1 LRPNLNDSQDVR
13 VLGVDPGLTRMGVG
27 VVEGR
32 IGAPMQMVAAGVLRS
47 PADAPIAE
55 RLLAI
60 EGQVEQWLD
69 EHVPDAVAVE
79 RMFAQEGVRTIM
91 GTAQAAGV
99 AMVAAARRGLPVALH
114 TPSEVKAAITGDGRA
129 QKEQVAAM
137 VVRILKLSSAPK
149 PVDATDALA
158 LAICHVWRGGAADRI
173 AEALQRQGVSLPSGN
188 VPMHRERGRRKGGFR

>member
-1 LRPNLNDSQDVR
+1 MR
-13 VLGVDPGLTRMGVG
+13 VLGIDPGLTRLGVG

-32 IGAPMQMVAAGVLRS
+32 VGAPLRMVAAGVVRT

-55 RLLAI
+55 RLLA
-60 EGQVEQWLD
+60 VDEQISEWLD
-69 EHVPDAVAVE
+69 EHTPDAVAVE

-99 AMVAAARRGLPVALH
+99 VMVAAARRGLPVTMH

-129 QKEQVAAM
+129 GKAQVAAM
-137 VVRILKLSSAPK
+137 VVRILKLVEAPK

-173 AEALQRQGVSLPSGN
+173 VEALQRQGMSLPSGN

>member
-1 LRPNLNDSQDVR
+1 MR
-13 VLGVDPGLTRMGVG
+13 VLGVDPGLTRLGVG

-32 IGAPMQMVAAGVLRS
+32 IGASLRMVAAGVVRT
-47 PADAPIAE
+47 PADAPISE
-55 RLLAI
+55 RLLSVDEQI
-60 EGQVEQWLD
+60 SQWLD
-69 EHVPDAVAVE
+69 EHTPDAVAVE

-99 AMVAAARRGLPVALH
+99 VMVAAARRGLPVAMH
-114 TPSEVKAAITGDGRA
+114 TPSEVKAAITGNGRA
-129 QKEQVAAM
+129 EKAQVAAM
-137 VVRILKLSSAPK
+137 VVRILKLAEAPK

-173 AEALQRQGVSLPSGN
+173 VEALQRQGMSLPSGN

>member
-1 LRPNLNDSQDVR
+1 MR

-32 IGAPMQMVAAGVLRS
+32 IGAPLRIVAAGVVRT

-55 RLLAI
+55 RLLAVDEQI
-60 EGQVEQWLD
+60 SQWLD
-69 EHVPDAVAVE
+69 EQTPDAVAVE

-99 AMVAAARRGLPVALH
+99 VMVAAARRGLPVTMH

-129 QKEQVAAM
+129 GKAQVAAM
-137 VVRILKLSSAPK
+137 VVRILKLAEAPK

-173 AEALQRQGVSLPSGN
+173 VEALQRQGMSLPSGN

>member
-1 LRPNLNDSQDVR
+1 MR

-32 IGAPMQMVAAGVLRS
+32 IGASLSMVAAGVVRTA
-47 PADAPIAE
+47 ADAPIHQ
-55 RLLAI
+55 RLLSVDVQI
-60 EGQVEQWLD
+60 NEWLD
-69 EHVPDAVAVE
+69 EHEPDAVAVE

-99 AMVAAARRGLPVALH
+99 AMVAAARRGLPVTLH

-129 QKEQVAAM
+129 QKQQVAAM
-137 VVRILKLSSAPK
+137 VVRILKLAEAPK

-173 AEALQRQGVSLPSGN
+173 AEAMQRQGVSLPSGN

>member
-1 LRPNLNDSQDVR
+1 MR

-32 IGAPMQMVAAGVLRS
+32 IGAPLSIVGAGVIRT
-47 PADAPIAE
+47 PADEPIHL
-55 RLLAI
+55 RLLSVDEQI
-60 EGQVEQWLD
+60 NQWLD
-69 EHVPDAVAVE
+69 EYTPDAVAVE

-91 GTAQAAGV
+91 GTAQAAGM
-99 AMVAAARRGLPVALH
+99 AMVAAARRGLPVAMH
-114 TPSEVKAAITGDGRA
+114 TPSEVKAAITGNGRA
-129 QKEQVAAM
+129 QKDQVAAM
-137 VVRILKLSSAPK
+137 VVRILKLAEAPK

>member
-1 LRPNLNDSQDVR
+1 MR

-32 IGAPMQMVAAGVLRS
+32 IGAPLRMVAAGVIRT
-47 PADAPIAE
+47 PADVPIAE
-55 RLLAI
+55 RLLA
-60 EGQVEQWLD
+60 VDEQIAEWLD

-99 AMVAAARRGLPVALH
+99 VMVAAARRGLPVTMH

-137 VVRILKLSSAPK
+137 VVRLLKLSEAPK
-149 PVDATDALA
+149 PIDATDALA

-173 AEALQRQGVSLPSGN
+173 AEALQRQGMSLPSGN

>member
-1 LRPNLNDSQDVR
+1 MR

-32 IGAPMQMVAAGVLRS
+32 IGAPMRMVAAGVLRS
-47 PADAPIAE
+47 PADSPIHE

-60 EGQVEQWLD
+60 EVQVEQWLD
-69 EHVPDAVAVE
+69 EHTPDAVAVE

-129 QKEQVAAM
+129 QKDQVAAM
-137 VVRILKLSSAPK
+137 VVRILKLSEAPK

>member
-1 LRPNLNDSQDVR
+1 MR
-13 VLGVDPGLTRMGVG
+13 VLGVDPGLTRLGVG

-32 IGAPMQMVAAGVLRS
+32 IGAQLRIVAAGVVRT
-47 PADAPIAE
+47 PADAPISE
-55 RLLAI
+55 RLLAVDEQI
-60 EGQVEQWLD
+60 SQWLD
-69 EHVPDAVAVE
+69 EHTPDAVAVE

-99 AMVAAARRGLPVALH
+99 VMVAAARRGLPVAMH

-129 QKEQVAAM
+129 GKAQVAAM
-137 VVRILKLSSAPK
+137 VVRILKLAEAPK

-173 AEALQRQGVSLPSGN
+173 VEALQRQGMSLPSGN

>member
-1 LRPNLNDSQDVR
+1 MR

-32 IGAPMQMVAAGVLRS
+32 IGAPLRMVAAGVVRTA
-47 PADAPIAE
+47 ADLPISE
-55 RLLAI
+55 RLLAVDVQI
-60 EGQVEQWLD
+60 EEWLD
-69 EHVPDAVAVE
+69 EHAPDAVAVE

-91 GTAQAAGV
+91 GTAQAAGIV
-99 AMVAAARRGLPVALH
+99 MVAAARRGLPVAMH

-137 VVRILKLSSAPK
+137 VVRILKLAETPK

-173 AEALQRQGVSLPSGN
+173 AEALQRQGMSLPSGN

>member
-1 LRPNLNDSQDVR
+1 
-13 VLGVDPGLTRMGVG
+13 MGVG

-32 IGAPMQMVAAGVLRS
+32 IGSPLRIVGAGVLRS
-47 PADAPIAE
+47 AAAEPIHR

-60 EGQVEQWLD
+60 DEQVEQWL
-69 EHVPDAVAVE
+69 EEYTPDSVAVE

-99 AMVAAARRGLPVALH
+99 AMVAAARRGLPVAMH

-137 VVRILKLSSAPK
+137 VVRVLKLAEAPK

-158 LAICHVWRGGAADRI
+158 LAICHIWRGGAADRI
-173 AEALQRQGVSLPSGN
+173 AEAMQRQGVSPSGS

>member
-1 LRPNLNDSQDVR
+1 LR

-32 IGAPMQMVAAGVLRS
+32 IGASLRMVGAGVVRT

-55 RLLAI
+55 RLLAVDEQI
-60 EGQVEQWLD
+60 AQWLD
-69 EHVPDAVAVE
+69 EHTPDAVAVE

-99 AMVAAARRGLPVALH
+99 VMVAAARRGLPVTMH

-129 QKEQVAAM
+129 GKAQVAAM
-137 VVRILKLSSAPK
+137 VVRILKLAEAPK

-173 AEALQRQGVSLPSGN
+173 VEAMQRQGLSLPSGN

>member
-1 LRPNLNDSQDVR
+1 MR

-27 VVEGR
+27 IVEGR
-32 IGAPMQMVAAGVLRS
+32 IGAPIKMVTCGVIRTLAG
-47 PADAPIAE
+47 APIHE
-55 RLLAI
+55 RLLSI
-60 EGQVEQWLD
+60 DEQIAVWLD
-69 EHVPDAVAVE
+69 EYKPDAVAVE

-99 AMVAAARRGLPVALH
+99 AMVAAARRGLPVAMH
-114 TPSEVKAAITGDGRA
+114 TPSEVKAAVTGDGRA

-137 VVRILKLSSAPK
+137 VVRVLKLAEAPK

-173 AEALQRQGVSLPSGN
+173 AAALERQGITTAAN
-188 VPMHRERGRRKGGFR
+188 DVPMTRERGRRKSGFR

>member
-1 LRPNLNDSQDVR
+1 M
-13 VLGVDPGLTRMGVG
+13 DPGLTRMGVG

-32 IGAPMQMVAAGVLRS
+32 IGAPLSIVAAGVVRT
-47 PADAPIAE
+47 PADEPIHR
-55 RLLAI
+55 RLLSI
-60 EGQVEQWLD
+60 DEQITEWLD
-69 EHVPDAVAVE
+69 THKPDAVAVE

-99 AMVAAARRGLPVALH
+99 AMVAAARRGLPVTLH
-114 TPSEVKAAITGDGRA
+114 TPSEVKAAITGNGRA

-137 VVRILKLSSAPK
+137 VVRILKLSEAPK

>member
-1 LRPNLNDSQDVR
+1 M
-13 VLGVDPGLTRMGVG
+13 DPGLTRMGVG

-32 IGAPMQMVAAGVLRS
+32 IGAPMRMVAAGVLRS
-47 PADAPIAE
+47 AAGDPIHE

-60 EGQVEQWLD
+60 EVQIEEWLD
-69 EHVPDAVAVE
+69 EHTPDAVAVE

-137 VVRILKLSSAPK
+137 VVRILKLSEAPK

>member
-1 LRPNLNDSQDVR
+1 MR

-32 IGAPMQMVAAGVLRS
+32 IGAPLAIVAAGVVRT
-47 PADAPIAE
+47 PAADPIHQ
-55 RLLAI
+55 RLLSVDVQI
-60 EGQVEQWLD
+60 NEWLD
-69 EHVPDAVAVE
+69 EYAPDAVAVE

-99 AMVAAARRGLPVALH
+99 AMVAAARRGLPVTMH

-129 QKEQVAAM
+129 QKDQVAAM
-137 VVRILKLSSAPK
+137 VVRILKLAEAPK

-173 AEALQRQGVSLPSGN
+173 AEAMERQGVSLPSGN

>member
-1 LRPNLNDSQDVR
+1 MR

-27 VVEGR
+27 VVDGR
-32 IGAPMQMVAAGVLRS
+32 IGAPLKMVAAGVVRT
-47 PADAPIAE
+47 PADEPIHR
-55 RLLAI
+55 RLLSVDVQI
-60 EGQVEQWLD
+60 TEWLD
-69 EHVPDAVAVE
+69 EYEPDAVAVE

-129 QKEQVAAM
+129 QKDQVAAM
-137 VVRILKLSSAPK
+137 VVRILKLAEAPK

-173 AEALQRQGVSLPSGN
+173 AEAMERQGVSLPSGN

>member
-1 LRPNLNDSQDVR
+1 MR

-32 IGAPMQMVAAGVLRS
+32 IGAPLSMVGVGVVRT
-47 PADAPIAE
+47 PAEEPIHR
-55 RLLAI
+55 RLLLI
-60 EGQVEQWLD
+60 DEQITEWLD
-69 EHVPDAVAVE
+69 TYKPDAVAVE

-91 GTAQAAGV
+91 GTAQAAGI
-99 AMVAAARRGLPVALH
+99 AMVAAARRGLPVAMH

-137 VVRILKLSSAPK
+137 VVRILKLAEAPK

-173 AEALQRQGVSLPSGN
+173 ADALQRQGVSLPSGN

>member
-1 LRPNLNDSQDVR
+1 MR

-27 VVEGR
+27 IVDGR
-32 IGAPMQMVAAGVLRS
+32 IGTPITMVACGVIRTSAG
-47 PADAPIAE
+47 APIHE

-60 EGQVEQWLD
+60 DEQIAVWLD
-69 EHVPDAVAVE
+69 EYKPDAVAVE

-99 AMVAAARRGLPVALH
+99 AMVGAARRGLPVAMH
-114 TPSEVKAAITGDGRA
+114 TPSEVKAAVTGDGRA

-137 VVRILKLSSAPK
+137 VVRVLKLAEAPK

-173 AEALQRQGVSLPSGN
+173 AAALAKQGVTTASN
-188 VPMHRERGRRKGGFR
+188 DVPMTRDRGRGRRQSGFR

>member
-1 LRPNLNDSQDVR
+1 MR

-32 IGAPMQMVAAGVLRS
+32 IGAPLSIVGAGVIRT
-47 PADAPIAE
+47 PADEPIHL
-55 RLLAI
+55 RLLSVDEQI
-60 EGQVEQWLD
+60 NQWLD
-69 EHVPDAVAVE
+69 EYAPDAVAVE

-91 GTAQAAGV
+91 GTAQAAGI
-99 AMVAAARRGLPVALH
+99 AMVAAARRGLPVAMH
-114 TPSEVKAAITGDGRA
+114 TPSEVKAAITGNGRA
-129 QKEQVAAM
+129 QKDQVAAM
-137 VVRILKLSSAPK
+137 VVRILKLAEAPK

>member
-1 LRPNLNDSQDVR
+1 MR
-13 VLGVDPGLTRMGVG
+13 VLGVDPGLTRLGVG

-32 IGAPMQMVAAGVLRS
+32 IGASLRIVAAGVVRT

-55 RLLAI
+55 RLLA
-60 EGQVEQWLD
+60 VDEQISEWLD
-69 EHVPDAVAVE
+69 EHTPDAVAVE

-99 AMVAAARRGLPVALH
+99 VMVAAARRGLPVAMH

-129 QKEQVAAM
+129 GKAQVAAM
-137 VVRILKLSSAPK
+137 VVRILKLAEAPK

-173 AEALQRQGVSLPSGN
+173 VEALQRQGVSLPSGN

>member
-1 LRPNLNDSQDVR
+1 VR

-47 PADAPIAE
+47 SADAPIAE
-55 RLLAI
+55 RLLAL

-69 EHVPDAVAVE
+69 EHAPDAVAVE

-137 VVRILKLSSAPK
+137 VVRILKLSAAPK

>member
-1 LRPNLNDSQDVR
+1 MR

-32 IGAPMQMVAAGVLRS
+32 IGAPLSMVAAGVVRT
-47 PADAPIAE
+47 PADEPIHR
-55 RLLAI
+55 RLLSI
-60 EGQVEQWLD
+60 DEQITEWLD
-69 EHVPDAVAVE
+69 TYKPDAVAVE

-91 GTAQAAGV
+91 GTAQAAGI
-99 AMVAAARRGLPVALH
+99 AMVAAARRGLPVAMH

-137 VVRILKLSSAPK
+137 VVRILKLAEAPK

>member
-1 LRPNLNDSQDVR
+1 VR
-13 VLGVDPGLTRMGVG
+13 VLGIDPGLTRMGVG

-32 IGAPMQMVAAGVLRS
+32 IGSPMHMVAAGVLRS
-47 PADAPIAE
+47 PASEPIHR

-60 EGQVEQWLD
+60 DEQVEQWL
-69 EHVPDAVAVE
+69 EEYAPDSVAVE

-99 AMVAAARRGLPVALH
+99 AMVAAARRGLPVAMH

-137 VVRILKLSSAPK
+137 VVRVLKLAEAPK

-158 LAICHVWRGGAADRI
+158 LAICHIWRGGAADRI
-173 AEALQRQGVSLPSGN
+173 AEAMQRQGVSPPSGN

>member
-1 LRPNLNDSQDVR
+1 MR

-32 IGAPMQMVAAGVLRS
+32 VGAPLRMVAAGVVRTSAAL
-47 PADAPIAE
+47 PISE
-55 RLLAI
+55 RLLSVDEQIA
-60 EGQVEQWLD
+60 QWLD
-69 EHVPDAVAVE
+69 EHAPDAVAVE

-99 AMVAAARRGLPVALH
+99 VMVAAARRGLPVTMH
-114 TPSEVKAAITGDGRA
+114 TPSEVKAAITGTGRA
-129 QKEQVAAM
+129 PKEQVAAM
-137 VVRILKLSSAPK
+137 VVRILKLAEAPK

-173 AEALQRQGVSLPSGN
+173 VEALQRQGMSVPSGN

>member
-1 LRPNLNDSQDVR
+1 MR

-32 IGAPMQMVAAGVLRS
+32 IGAPLSIVAAGVVRT
-47 PADAPIAE
+47 PADEPIHR
-55 RLLAI
+55 RLLSI
-60 EGQVEQWLD
+60 DEQISEWLD
-69 EHVPDAVAVE
+69 TYKPDAVAVE

-91 GTAQAAGV
+91 GTAQAAGI
-99 AMVAAARRGLPVALH
+99 AMVAAAKRGLPVAMH

-137 VVRILKLSSAPK
+137 VVRILKLAEAPK

>member
-1 LRPNLNDSQDVR
+1 MR

-32 IGAPMQMVAAGVLRS
+32 IGAPLTIVAAGVVRT
-47 PADAPIAE
+47 PADEPIHR
-55 RLLAI
+55 RLLS
-60 EGQVEQWLD
+60 VDEQITEWL
-69 EHVPDAVAVE
+69 EQYAPDAVAVE

-99 AMVAAARRGLPVALH
+99 AMVAAARRGLPVTMH

-129 QKEQVAAM
+129 QKAQVAAM
-137 VVRILKLSSAPK
+137 VVRILKLTEAPK

-173 AEALQRQGVSLPSGN
+173 AEAMQRQGVSPPSGN

>member
-1 LRPNLNDSQDVR
+1 
-13 VLGVDPGLTRMGVG
+13 MGVG

-32 IGAPMQMVAAGVLRS
+32 IGAPLSIVAAGVVRT
-47 PADAPIAE
+47 PAQEPIHL

-60 EGQVEQWLD
+60 DEQIAEWLD
-69 EHVPDAVAVE
+69 TYKPDAVAVE

-99 AMVAAARRGLPVALH
+99 AMVAAARRGLPVAMH

-137 VVRILKLSSAPK
+137 VVRILKLSEAPK

-173 AEALQRQGVSLPSGN
+173 AEALQRQGLSVPSGN

>member
-1 LRPNLNDSQDVR
+1 VK

-32 IGAPMQMVAAGVLRS
+32 IGAPLSIVAAGVVRT
-47 PADAPIAE
+47 PADEPIHR
-55 RLLAI
+55 RLLSI
-60 EGQVEQWLD
+60 DEQISEWLD
-69 EHVPDAVAVE
+69 TYKPDAVAVE

-91 GTAQAAGV
+91 GTAQAAGI
-99 AMVAAARRGLPVALH
+99 AMVAASRRGLPVAMH

-137 VVRILKLSSAPK
+137 VVRILKLSEAPK

-173 AEALQRQGVSLPSGN
+173 AEALQRQGLSVPSGN

>member
-1 LRPNLNDSQDVR
+1 MR

-32 IGAPMQMVAAGVLRS
+32 IGAPLSMVGVGVVRT
-47 PADAPIAE
+47 PAEEPIHR
-55 RLLAI
+55 RLLSI
-60 EGQVEQWLD
+60 DEQITEWLD
-69 EHVPDAVAVE
+69 KYKPDAVAVE

-91 GTAQAAGV
+91 GTAQAAGI
-99 AMVAAARRGLPVALH
+99 AMVAAARRGLPVAMH

-137 VVRILKLSSAPK
+137 VVRILKLAEAPK

-173 AEALQRQGVSLPSGN
+173 ADALQRQGVSLPSGN

>member
-1 LRPNLNDSQDVR
+1 MR

-32 IGAPMQMVAAGVLRS
+32 IGAPLSIVAAGVVRT
-47 PADAPIAE
+47 PAADPIHQ
-55 RLLAI
+55 RLLSVDVQI
-60 EGQVEQWLD
+60 NEWLD
-69 EHVPDAVAVE
+69 EYAPDAVAVE

-99 AMVAAARRGLPVALH
+99 AMVAAARRGLPVTMH

-129 QKEQVAAM
+129 QKDQVAAM
-137 VVRILKLSSAPK
+137 VVRILKLAEAPK